1 MQETEPTRR
10 RWLRLTLNLS
20 AKLNILLLGAM
31 VVIFA
36 LLGYLNVRLHRQH
49 LEQTTLLSAERVS
62 DVIKH
67 STTDYMLRNDREGL
81 YNSIQTMAHQ
91 PGMEKIR
98 IFDQEGR
105 ITYTT
110 DSVEQNHVVDKTA
123 EACYACH
130 TQSQPLARLNRP
142 DRFRIYRNAAGTRV
156 LGIITPIENQPSCSN
171 ASCHAHPAE
180 QQILGVL
187 DTNLSLAKAD
197 VQLAESSR
205 RMIAYTA
212 CALLLIAVLSW
223 FFIRRVVGLPVKA
236 LERGTERLAAGDLGY
251 QIDVQSHDEIGELA
265 HSFNGMSRQLQAEH
279 NENLAWT
286 RTLEQRVEQ
295 KTGELRRAHEHA
307 LHTEKMAS
315 IGKMAAVLAH
325 EINNPLS
332 GILTYAKLLRKWIER
347 QESDR
352 QETERQE
359 KERQEK
365 ARQEKGREDTNH
377 QEIPPDDF
385 AVIRHKEII
394 DSLDLIASESRRCG
408 DLVKNLL
415 TFSRTTP
422 MNLQPTNVNQVIDR
436 SLRLVQHQLDLGGIQ
451 VEQRLDPNLPEVLCD
466 AAQIEQ
472 VILALVMNALDAMP
486 QGGNL
491 WLTTTFSHRDSYIQ
505 IVVRDDGSGIPPEI
519 LPRIFEPFLT
529 TKETGRGVGLGLAI
543 SHSILERHNGNI
555 EVQSEPGRGTTF
567 TLTLPWDAAKEAV
580 SPAGARVT
588 PSSNEIAAIT
598 TGR

>member
-1 MQETEPTRR
+1 MRETDPIRG
-10 RWLRLTLNLS
+10 RWLPLTLTLS
-20 AKLNILLLGAM
+20 AKLNILLLAAM

-49 LEQTTLLSAERVS
+49 LEQNTLLSAERVG

-81 YNSIQTMAHQ
+81 YRSIQTMAGE

-110 DSVEQNHVVDKTA
+110 DSAEEGHVVDKTA

-130 TQSQPLARLNRP
+130 AQSQPLARLNRP
-142 DRFRIYRNAAGTRV
+142 DRFRIYRNVAGTRV
-156 LGIITPIENQPSCSN
+156 LGIITPIENQPACSN
-171 ASCHAHPAE
+171 AACHAHPAE

-197 VQLAESSR
+197 VQVAESSR
-205 RMIAYTA
+205 RMIVYTG
-212 CALLLIAVLSW
+212 CALLLIALLSW
-223 FFIRRVVGLPVKA
+223 FSIWEVVGHPLKG
-236 LERGTERLAAGDLGY
+236 LKRGTERLAAGDLGY
-251 QIDVQSHDEIGELA
+251 QIEVRSTDEIGELA
-265 HSFNGMSRQLQAEH
+265 SSFNGMSRQLQTEH
-279 NENLAWT
+279 NENISWT
-286 RTLEQRVEQ
+286 RTLEERVEQ
-295 KTGELRRAHEHA
+295 KTKELKRAHEHA

-332 GILTYAKLLRKWIER
+332 GILTYAKLLRKWTDHEEMPRDDAGRNRR
-347 QESDR
+347 QD
-352 QETERQE
+352 
-359 KERQEK
+359 
-365 ARQEKGREDTNH
+365 
-377 QEIPPDDF
+377 IC
-385 AVIRHKEII
+385 

-422 MNLQPTNVNQVIDR
+422 MNLQPANLNQVVDR
-436 SLRLVQHQLDLGGIQ
+436 SLRLVQHQLDLAGIQ
-451 VEQRLDPNLPEVLCD
+451 VQPLLDPDLPPVLCD

-472 VILALVMNALDAMP
+472 VLLALVMNALDAMP

-491 WLTTTFSHRDSYIQ
+491 WIVTSFNHEPNHVR

-555 EVQSEPGRGTTF
+555 EVHSEAGRGTTF
-567 TLTLPWDAAKEAV
+567 TVTLPWDADPKKVAP
-580 SPAGARVT
+580 SPAK
-588 PSSNEIAAIT
+588 EIAAA
-598 TGR
+598 TGGR

>member
-1 MQETEPTRR
+1 MQETDPARG
-10 RWLRLTLNLS
+10 RWLRLSLTLS

-49 LEQTTLLSAERVS
+49 LEQNTLLAAERVS

-67 STTDYMLRNDREGL
+67 STTDYMLVNDQEGL
-81 YNSIQTMAHQ
+81 YHSIKTMAAE

-110 DSVEQNHVVDKTA
+110 DAAEQNHVVDKTA

-130 TQSQPLARLNRP
+130 AQSQPLARLNRP
-142 DRFRIYRNAAGTRV
+142 DRFRIYRNAAGARV
-156 LGIITPIENQPSCSN
+156 LGIITPIENQPTCSN
-171 ASCHAHPAE
+171 AECHAHPAE
-180 QQILGVL
+180 QKILGVL

-197 VQLAESSR
+197 VQVAESSR
-205 RMIAYTA
+205 RMIVYTG
-212 CALLLIAVLSW
+212 CALLLIALLSW
-223 FFIRRVVGLPVKA
+223 FFVWQVVGRPVKA

-251 QIDVQSHDEIGELA
+251 QIADQSNDEIGELA
-265 HSFNGMSRQLQAEH
+265 RSFNSMSRQLQAEH
-279 NENLAWT
+279 NENVSWT
-286 RTLEQRVEQ
+286 HTLEARVEH
-295 KTGELRRAHEHA
+295 KTRELKRAHEHA

-332 GILTYAKLLRKWIER
+332 GILTYSKLLKKWIDREDGGQAHR
-347 QESDR
+347 QE
-352 QETERQE
+352 
-359 KERQEK
+359 
-365 ARQEKGREDTNH
+365 
-377 QEIPPDDF
+377 IC
-385 AVIRHKEII
+385 

-422 MNLQPTNVNQVIDR
+422 MNLQPANLNQVVDR
-436 SLRLVQHQLDLGGIQ
+436 SLRLVQHQLDLAGIQ
-451 VEQRLDPNLPEVLCD
+451 VQPQLDPDLPPVLCD

-472 VILALVMNALDAMP
+472 VLLALVMNALDAMP

-491 WLTTTFSHRDSYIQ
+491 WIVTTFSHEPNHVQ
-505 IVVRDDGSGIPPEI
+505 IVVRDDGSGIPADI

-555 EVQSEPGRGTTF
+555 EVQSEAGRGTTF
-567 TLTLPWDAAKEAV
+567 TVTLPWDLDREKVAP
-580 SPAGARVT
+580 SPA
-588 PSSNEIAAIT
+588 NEIAAT
-598 TGR
+598 ASGR

>member
-1 MQETEPTRR
+1 MAETEPNRAR
-10 RWLRLTLNLS
+10 FLRATQTLS
-20 AKLNILLLGAM
+20 AKLNILLLGTM
-31 VVIFA
+31 VLIFA
-36 LLGYLNVRLHRQH
+36 LLGYLNVRLHRRH
-49 LEQTTLLSAERVS
+49 LEQNTLLAAERIS
-62 DVIKH
+62 DVIKQG
-67 STTDYMLRNDREGL
+67 TTDYMLRNDREGL
-81 YNSIQTMAHQ
+81 YRSIQTMARE
-91 PGMEKIR
+91 PGIEKIR

-110 DSVEQNHVVDKTA
+110 NSAEQNHVVDKTA

-142 DRFRIYRNAAGTRV
+142 DRFRIYRNAARTRV
-156 LGIITPIENQPSCSN
+156 LGIITPIENQSACSN

-187 DTNLSLAKAD
+187 DTNLSLSKAD

-205 RMIAYTA
+205 RMIVYTG

-223 FFIRRVVGLPVKA
+223 FFVWQVVGRPVKA

-251 QIDVQSHDEIGELA
+251 QIDVHSKDEIGELA
-265 HSFNGMSRQLQAEH
+265 HSFNAMSNQLEAEH
-279 NENLAWT
+279 NENVAWT

-295 KTGELRRAHEHA
+295 KTRELKRAHEHA

-332 GILTYAKLLRKWIER
+332 GILTYSKLLRKWID
-347 QESDR
+347 S
-352 QETERQE
+352 
-359 KERQEK
+359 
-365 ARQEKGREDTNH
+365 EDGGKS
-377 QEIPPDDF
+377 
-385 AVIRHKEII
+385 RHKDID

-422 MNLQPTNVNQVIDR
+422 INLQPTNLNQVIDR
-436 SLRLVQHQLDLGGIQ
+436 VLRLIQHQLDLAGIQ
-451 VEQRLDPNLPEVLCD
+451 VQAELHPELPLVICD
-466 AAQIEQ
+466 GAQIEQ
-472 VILALVMNALDAMP
+472 VLLALMMNALDAMP

-491 WLTTTFSHRDSYIQ
+491 WVCTKLNLPDDAIQ
-505 IVVRDDGSGIPPEI
+505 VTVRDDGCGIPPEI
-519 LPRIFEPFLT
+519 LSRLFEPFLT

-543 SHSILERHNGNI
+543 SRSILERHNGNI
-555 EVQSEPGRGTTF
+555 EVQSEVGRGTTF
-567 TLTLPWDAAKEAV
+567 TVTLPWDGESE
-580 SPAGARVT
+580 SPAASETAVA
-588 PSSNEIAAIT
+588 S
-598 TGR
+598 TGRG

>member
-1 MQETEPTRR
+1 MQETEPTRH
-10 RWLRLTLNLS
+10 RWLRLTLTLS

-49 LEQTTLLSAERVS
+49 LEQNTLLSAERVS

-67 STTDYMLRNDREGL
+67 STSEYMLRNDQEGL
-81 YNSIQTMAHQ
+81 YHSIKTMAAE

-98 IFDQEGR
+98 LFDQEGR

-110 DSVEQNHVVDKTA
+110 DSAEQNHVVDKTA

-130 TQSQPLARLNRP
+130 AQSQPLARLQRP
-142 DRFRIYRNAAGTRV
+142 DRFRIYRNPAGTRI
-156 LGIITPIENQPSCSN
+156 LGIITPIENQAACSN
-171 ASCHAHPAE
+171 AACHAHPAE

-205 RMIAYTA
+205 RMIVYTG
-212 CALLLIAVLSW
+212 CALLLIALLSW
-223 FFIRRVVGLPVKA
+223 FFIWQVVGHPVKA

-251 QIDVQSHDEIGELA
+251 QIEVHSNDEIGELA
-265 HSFNGMSRQLQAEH
+265 HSFNEMSRQLHAEH
-279 NENLAWT
+279 NENVVWT
-286 RTLEQRVEQ
+286 HTLEQRVEQ
-295 KTGELRRAHEHA
+295 KARELKRAHEHA

-332 GILTYAKLLRKWIER
+332 GILTYAKLLRKWIDRDDGGRAHR
-347 QESDR
+347 QE
-352 QETERQE
+352 
-359 KERQEK
+359 
-365 ARQEKGREDTNH
+365 
-377 QEIPPDDF
+377 IC
-385 AVIRHKEII
+385 

-408 DLVKNLL
+408 DLVRNLL

-422 MNLQPTNVNQVIDR
+422 INLQPANLNQVVDR
-436 SLRLVQHQLDLGGIQ
+436 SLRLVQHQLDLAGIQ
-451 VEQRLDPNLPEVLCD
+451 VQSQLDPDLPPVICD
-466 AAQIEQ
+466 AAQVEQ

-491 WLTTTFSHRDSYIQ
+491 WIVTSFSHEPDHVR

-543 SHSILERHNGNI
+543 SHSILERHNGSI
-555 EVQSEPGRGTTF
+555 AVESEAGHGTTF
-567 TLTLPWDAAKEAV
+567 TVILPWDAAEKTTPN
-580 SPAGARVT
+580 PAD
-588 PSSNEIAAIT
+588 EIAAT
-598 TGR
+598 ACGR

>member
-1 MQETEPTRR
+1 MQETEPTRS
-10 RWLRLTLNLS
+10 RWTRLTLTLS

-49 LEQTTLLSAERVS
+49 LEQSTLLSAERVS
-62 DVIKH
+62 DIIKH
-67 STTDYMLRNDREGL
+67 STTDYMLRNNREGL
-81 YNSIQTMAHQ
+81 YRSIQTMAAE

-110 DSVEQNHVVDKTA
+110 DSAEERHVVDKTA

-130 TQSQPLARLNRP
+130 AQSQPLARLNRP
-142 DRFRIYRNAAGTRV
+142 DRFRIYRNAAGARV
-156 LGIITPIENQPSCSN
+156 LGIITPIENQPACSN
-171 ASCHAHPAE
+171 ATCHAHPAE
-180 QQILGVL
+180 QRILGVL
-187 DTNLSLAKAD
+187 DTNLSLAKTD
-197 VQLAESSR
+197 VQVAESSR
-205 RMIAYTA
+205 RMIAYTG

-223 FFIRRVVGLPVKA
+223 FFVWEVVGRPVKA

-251 QIDVQSHDEIGELA
+251 QIDVRSKDEIGELA
-265 HSFNGMSRQLQAEH
+265 SSFNGMSRQLQAEH
-279 NENLAWT
+279 NENLTWT
-286 RTLEQRVEQ
+286 HSLEQRVEQ
-295 KTGELRRAHEHA
+295 KTRELTRAHEHA

-332 GILTYAKLLRKWIER
+332 GILTYAKLLRKWIDRDDAGRSHR
-347 QESDR
+347 QE
-352 QETERQE
+352 
-359 KERQEK
+359 
-365 ARQEKGREDTNH
+365 
-377 QEIPPDDF
+377 IC
-385 AVIRHKEII
+385 

-422 MNLQPTNVNQVIDR
+422 MNLQPANLNQVVER
-436 SLRLVQHQLDLGGIQ
+436 SLRLVQHQLDLAGIQ
-451 VEQRLDPNLPEVLCD
+451 VQPQLDPDLPPVVCD

-472 VILALVMNALDAMP
+472 VILALVMNALDALP

-491 WLTTTFSHRDSYIQ
+491 WLSTSFGHEPNCAR

-519 LPRIFEPFLT
+519 LSRIFEPFLT

-555 EVQSEPGRGTTF
+555 EVQSEEGRGTTF
-567 TLTLPWDAAKEAV
+567 TVTLPWDAEREKVAP
-580 SPAGARVT
+580 SPA
-588 PSSNEIAAIT
+588 NEIAAT
-598 TGR
+598 ASGR